1 MGEKENLVAATFIT
15 AGGCDE
21 HITIYSAERRIP
33 RTQLSEWEGR
43 LMGEQGS
50 AEKITLKVVPM
61 RDDRKRASGCQIP
74 RRFIA
79 VAGST
84 TREKVIV
91 EEAYMYV
98 YNANTIL

>member
-1 MGEKENLVAATFIT
+1 MGEKENLVAATFIS

-21 HITIYSAERRIP
+21 HVTIYSAERRIP

-50 AEKITLKVVPM
+50 GEKITLKVMLM
-61 RDDRKRASGCQIP
+61 RDYRKRVSRCQIP
-74 RRFIA
+74 RRLIA
-79 VAGST
+79 VVGST

-91 EEAYMYV
+91 KEAYM
-98 YNANTIL
+98 